1 MRDFQI
7 SNHVNNILLV
17 INSDKVNDLSYST
30 IQYYKLKIINEI
42 NRLNNIIPVVP
53 LVTQNLINN
62 KLIVKLEGSIDT
74 LNSLSPKESAL
85 QTLVRRLDTVHIN

>member
-7 SNHVNNILLV
+7 SNHVNNILLI
-17 INSDKVNDLSYST
+17 INSDKVNDLSYAT

-42 NRLNNIIPVVP
+42 NRLNDIIPVVP

-74 LNSLSPKESAL
+74 LNSLSPKESAM
-85 QTLVRRLDTVHIN
+85 QTLVRRLDIVNKG